1 MRRAEKCGA
10 SSGPID
16 SLSRNLNMTDLVVGT
31 NSTIAEPFLFL
42 MNPDSLQQRQNLEQ
56 LRQYDT

>member
-31 NSTIAEPFLFL
+31 NGTIAEPFLFI
-42 MNPDSLQQRQNLEQ
+42 MNPDSLQQR
-56 LRQYDT
+56 